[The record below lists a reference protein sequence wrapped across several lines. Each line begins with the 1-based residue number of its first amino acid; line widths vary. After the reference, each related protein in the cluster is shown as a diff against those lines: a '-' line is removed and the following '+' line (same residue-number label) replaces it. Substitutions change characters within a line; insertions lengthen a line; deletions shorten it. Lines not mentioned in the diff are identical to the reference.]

1 MSLFIIKHVIKISS
15 SYLILSWQGILRA
28 YQSSH
33 ESKPRSHF
41 SETDLSVSLMSN
53 WREPRRNTSQI
64 IKSGQKLAETN
75 IKPEH
80 NFHDRFQHWAPV
92 RTPMPELGFK
102 PDRAA
107 YGIAVW
113 AYDCLNLL
121 ETSLGLALQVKWA
134 WLDRNNWEPWN
145 LSVSHCAKTD
155 RSRVKSSE
163 HVRSQHNQVWTSE
176 PICVGYLPARIDLKT
191 CHT

>member
-1 MSLFIIKHVIKISS
+1 MSMYSDLEFWSVWRHVSLSVWSNTWAYYLRLVQNFVKILFIIRQVKKISN
-15 SYLILSWQGILRA
+15 SYLIISWQRIQKA
-28 YQSSH
+28 DQSSH
-33 ESKPRSHF
+33 GSKPRSH
-41 SETDLSVSLMSN
+41 SL
-53 WREPRRNTSQI
+53 RRIWVKASWAIEKSHAVAQARSS
-64 IKSGQKLAETN
+64 SGQKLAETN

-121 ETSLGLALQVKWA
+121 ETSLGFGTSSQVS
-134 WLDRNNWEPWN
+134 L
-145 LSVSHCAKTD
+145 
-155 RSRVKSSE
+155 
-163 HVRSQHNQVWTSE
+163 VRSQQFRDLE
-176 PICVGYLPARIDLKT
+176 PIC
-191 CHT
+191 